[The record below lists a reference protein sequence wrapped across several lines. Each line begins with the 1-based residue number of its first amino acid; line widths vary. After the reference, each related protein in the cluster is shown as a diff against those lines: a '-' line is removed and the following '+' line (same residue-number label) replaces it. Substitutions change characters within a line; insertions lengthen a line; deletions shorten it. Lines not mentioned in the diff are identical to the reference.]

1 MASKILSEGF
11 TFDDVLIRPA
21 ASAMEPAEASLK
33 TSIAGINFSVPFL
46 SAAMDRVT
54 EVPMAIALGNLG
66 GLGVLHRN
74 CSVEEQARMVKEVKS
89 AGGGPASGG
98 KAIRVGAACGPFA
111 SDRAQALD
119 EAGCD
124 FIVID
129 CAHGHNLNVVASAK
143 KIKKSLKHAKMIF
156 GNIATAEAA
165 KEACKFADAVKVGVG
180 PGSICTTRI
189 ISGVGVPQLSA
200 ILEVVSVASKR
211 GVPVIADGGIRTS
224 GDIAKALAA
233 GASAV
238 MLGNLLAGTDETPGR
253 IVDSHGKPAEGGSSS
268 GGKYKEYRG
277 MGSKSVIESAAGK
290 ERYFTHGR
298 KAVPEGVEALVPYKG
313 PVADVVATLIS
324 GIQVGMGYVGARNL
338 KEFHKKAKFTRITN
352 ASITEG
358 KPHSLAGIIE

>member
-1 MASKILSEGF
+1 MVAKILERGF
-11 TFDDVLIRPA
+11 TFDDVLIVPGESRI
-21 ASAMEPAEASLK
+21 EPAEASLQ
-33 TSIAGINFSVPFL
+33 TTVCGITLKVPFL

-54 EVPMAIALGNLG
+54 EEDMAIALGKLG
-66 GLGVLHRN
+66 GLGVIHRN
-74 CSVEEQARMVKEVKS
+74 CSIEVQVKIVAHVKKEGVKV
-89 AGGGPASGG
+89 A
-98 KAIRVGAACGPFA
+98 AACGPFA
-111 SDRAQALD
+111 LDRAKALD

-124 FIVID
+124 VIVID
-129 CAHGHNLNVVASAK
+129 CAHGYNLNVVASAK
-143 KIKKSLKHAKMIF
+143 KIKRGLKRAKMIF

-165 KEACKFADAVKVGVG
+165 KAACAFADAVKVGVG

-200 ILEVVSVASKR
+200 ILDVVSVAHKKR
-211 GVPVIADGGIRTS
+211 VPVIADGGMRTS

-238 MLGNLLAGTDETPGR
+238 MGGNLFAGTDEAPGN
-253 IVDSHGKPAEGGSSS
+253 IVELDGK
-268 GGKYKEYRG
+268 KFKEYRG

-313 PVADVVATLIS
+313 PVAEVVAELFS

-338 KEFHKKAKFTRITN
+338 KEFHAKAKFIRITN
-352 ASITEG
+352 ASIAEG
-358 KPHSLAGIIE
+358 KPHSLSGITG

>member
-238 MLGNLLAGTDETPGR
+238 MLGNLLAGTDETPGA
-253 IVDSHGKPAEGGSSS
+253 IVEK
-268 GGKYKEYRG
+268 GGKRYKEYRG

-313 PVADVVATLIS
+313 PVADVVATLTS